1 MTRNAYSDAEM
12 ERGAD
17 QIVVEHSTLPA
28 AELFY
33 DLSPKARIGGKLDR
47 EAPIAGRPQEIDIN
61 KDGELMLFRVGN
73 AVASRNIH
81 AAIYDSLRL
90 RKEF

>member
-12 ERGAD
+12 ERGVD

-33 DLSPKARIGGKLDR
+33 AARIGGELDL
-47 EAPIAGRPQEIDIN
+47 EAPIAGRPQIV
-61 KDGELMLFRVGN
+61 LFRVGN
-73 AVASRNIH
+73 AVSYLFAQGS
-81 AAIYDSLRL
+81 
-90 RKEF
+90 